1 MQWWCAV
8 QEGVAWNWRWQPYP
22 GVWLFILLLV
32 ALYVRVVRP
41 PAKAGGGV
49 RIKNDLLVAGGIFSL
64 WLALDWPIGPLGAGF
79 LAGVHMVQYLLIGAS
94 ISLFYLLLLSLAE
107 QMDFAR
113 AYLIA
118 SVVDIA
124 IVAWYAGAT
133 IRRMLGWLAGGI
145 LASVHGYLDDCLAAC

>member
-1 MQWWCAV
+1 MV
-8 QEGVAWNWRWQPYP
+8 TV
-22 GVWLFILLLV
+22 
-32 ALYVRVVRP
+32 
-41 PAKAGGGV
+41 
-49 RIKNDLLVAGGIFSL
+49 
-64 WLALDWPIGPLGAGF
+64 GAG
-79 LAGVHMVQYLLIGAS
+79 LMKPGDVHQQTDRIVKYGILVVGLTFGTVFVVGLLKRDRVHLVQYLLIGAS

-145 LASVHGYLDDCLAAC
+145 LAAVHGYMYVLLQMESYSLLSGTLGLIATLVAVMVATRKVDWF